1 MSIIKNPFNE
11 STSKNNFPP
20 LDPMFETS
28 DEESLIENQDDDDF
42 IEEKSVEYRSA
53 MNNRKLDVFI
63 FKEFYNS
70 FSLQVIWKDNLKIF
84 MIHHWN

>member
-1 MSIIKNPFNE
+1 
-11 STSKNNFPP
+11 
-20 LDPMFETS
+20 MFETS